1 MVYQKRNSTILEKA
15 LARLQGLESLNP
27 QLNLGNG
34 LTLQDYA
41 TLIKLALQQ
50 LQAYNISLAA
60 ADRDR
65 IEFAAAEAS
74 VADLSSRLLSA
85 VAATYGKNSKE
96 YEIAGGKVRTNYK
109 RSKPQAS
116 VPSVQPTPSSP
127 TSLDTSSMNGS
138 VVNGTKAVMI

>member
-85 VAATYGKNSKE
+85 IAATYGKNSKE

-109 RSKPQAS
+109 RSTKPA
-116 VPSVQPTPSSP
+116 
-127 TSLDTSSMNGS
+127 TSTTSETALFDLNFLDTSSLNDS
-138 VVNGTKAVMI
+138 SRNGTKAGLG

>member
-1 MVYQKRNSTILEKA
+1 MVYHKRNSTVLEKA
-15 LARLQGLESLNP
+15 LARLQGLESLDP
-27 QLNLGNG
+27 QMNLGKG

-96 YEIAGGKVRTNYK
+96 YEIAGGKVRTNYQ
-109 RSKPQAS
+109 RSKPQAAVS
-116 VPSVQPTPSSP
+116 SVQPALSNP
-127 TSLDTSSMNGS
+127 TSLDPSPVNGT
-138 VVNGTKAVMI
+138 VVNGTKASPI

>member
-15 LARLQGLESLNP
+15 LARLQGLESLDP
-27 QLNLGNG
+27 QMNLGNG

-85 VAATYGKNSKE
+85 IAATYGKNSKE
-96 YEIAGGKVRTNYK
+96 YELAGGKFRTNYK
-109 RSKPQAS
+109 RSTKPAT
-116 VPSVQPTPSSP
+116 PTTSE
-127 TSLDTSSMNGS
+127 TTLLNANSLDTNPLNGSSMNG
-138 VVNGTKAVMI
+138 TKTTVG